1 MKVEQLITNPKK
13 SIIGLSI
20 PMILSLFLAMINNLA
35 DAMWVSGLG
44 ADALAAIGIVT
55 PLFIIIIGLGIGLSA
70 GVNSSVARF
79 IGQGDMKNAG
89 NSATH
94 GVVLSIIVSI
104 VIPGLILLFL
114 DPLLTAIGG
123 ANVLGL
129 AHEYGVWIIA
139 GGFTIIIQ
147 NIYCGIFRSENK
159 GVKATLPIGVAAA
172 LNIILDPIFIY
183 NLNMGVSG
191 AAIATVLANFIGLL
205 MYLYWSYIKKDNTI
219 DVKSYSTDR
228 AIYRDIV
235 SVGVPASMELILMSL
250 FSMVINV
257 ILVMVATTDAVAVY
271 TTVWRLI
278 SIGIM
283 LPVGFGT
290 GAISVFGALFGA
302 RKSDSIMDTFNYI
315 HKIGFIGCIAMGII
329 LAVFSPYLA
338 LLFGGAGLTQ
348 EITDVTILLCP
359 YVIFASWSIISG
371 CILQSFGRGDLSLA
385 FTFFKQIVLTLI
397 FIFIFLTM
405 SLGETGVYLGIVVA
419 NFVGSLIQLLFTR
432 DYVKKIQQY
441 F

>member
-20 PMILSLFLAMINNLA
+20 PMILSLFLTMINNLA

-44 ADALAAIGIVT
+44 SDALAAIGIVT

-79 IGQGDMKNAG
+79 IGRGDMKNAG

-94 GVVLSIIVSI
+94 GVVLSIIVS
-104 VIPGLILLFL
+104 VLIPGLILLFL
-114 DPLLTAIGG
+114 DPLLIAIGG

-129 AHEYGVWIIA
+129 AHEYGVYIIA
-139 GGFTIIIQ
+139 GGVTIIVQ

-172 LNIILDPIFIY
+172 LNIMLDPIFIY
-183 NLNMGVSG
+183 NMNMGVAG

-205 MYLYWSYIKKDNTI
+205 MYLYWSYIKDDNTI
-219 DVKSYSTDR
+219 DVRSYSGDME
-228 AIYRDIV
+228 IYRDII
-235 SVGVPASMELILMSL
+235 SVGVPASAEQIIMSL
-250 FSMVINV
+250 FSMVVNV
-257 ILVMVATTDAVAVY
+257 ILVMVATTDSVAVY

-290 GAISVFGALFGA
+290 GGISVFGALFGA
-302 RKSDSIMDTFNYI
+302 RKSDAIVESFSYI
-315 HKIGFIGCIAMGII
+315 HKIGFAGCIAMAII
-329 LAVFSPYLA
+329 LALLSPYLA
-338 LLFGGAGLTQ
+338 MLFGGAGLND
-348 EITDVTILLCP
+348 EITRVTILLCP
-359 YVIFASWSIISG
+359 YVVFASWSIISG
-371 CILQSFGRGDLSLA
+371 CVLQSFGRGDLSLG

-397 FIFIFLTM
+397 CIWLL
-405 SLGETGVYLGIVVA
+405 LGMGEDGVYWGIVIA
-419 NFVGSLIQLLFTR
+419 NFIGSLIQVIFTYR
-432 DYVKKIQQY
+432 YVKGIQKY
-441 F
+441 YR

>member
-20 PMILSLFLAMINNLA
+20 PMILSLFLTMINNLA

-44 ADALAAIGIVT
+44 SDALAAIGIVT

-70 GVNSSVARF
+70 GVNSSIARF
-79 IGQGDMKNAG
+79 IGAGDMKNAG

-94 GVVLSIIVSI
+94 GVILSIVVSI
-104 VIPGLILLFL
+104 LIPGLIVLFL
-114 DPLLTAIGG
+114 DPLLIAIGG

-129 AHEYGVWIIA
+129 AHEYGIWVIS

-183 NLNMGVSG
+183 NLNMGVAG

-205 MYLYWSYIKKDNTI
+205 MYLYWSYVKDDNAI
-219 DVKSYSTDR
+219 DVRSYSRDR
-228 AIYRDIV
+228 QIYRDII
-235 SVGVPASMELILMSL
+235 SVGVPASMEQILMSL

-278 SIGIM
+278 SIGVM

-302 RKSDSIMDTFNYI
+302 RKGDLIGETFSYV
-315 HKIGFIGCIAMGII
+315 HKIGFIGCIAMAVI
-329 LAVFSPYLA
+329 LAVLAPYLA
-338 LLFGGAGLTQ
+338 MLFGGAGLND
-348 EITDVTILLCP
+348 EIAAVTVLLCP
-359 YVIFASWSIISG
+359 YVVFASWSIISG

-397 FIFIFLTM
+397 FIWILLWM
-405 SLGETGVYLGIVVA
+405 GENGVYWGIVIA
-419 NFVGSLIQLLFTR
+419 NFVGSLIQLLFTYR
-432 DYVKKIQQY
+432 YVKSIQKY
-441 F
+441 YR

>member
-20 PMILSLFLAMINNLA
+20 PMILSLFLTMIINLA
-35 DAMWVSGLG
+35 DAMLVSGLG
-44 ADALAAIGIVT
+44 SDALAAIGIVT

-70 GVNSSVARF
+70 GVNSSIARF
-79 IGQGDMKNAG
+79 IGAGDMKNAG

-94 GVVLSIIVSI
+94 GVILSIVVSI
-104 VIPGLILLFL
+104 LIPGLIVLFL
-114 DPLLTAIGG
+114 DPLLIAIGG

-129 AHEYGVWIIA
+129 AHEYGIWVIS

-183 NLNMGVSG
+183 NLNMGVAG

-205 MYLYWSYIKKDNTI
+205 MYLYWSYVKNDNAI
-219 DVKSYSTDR
+219 DVRSYSRDTQ
-228 AIYRDIV
+228 IYRDII
-235 SVGVPASMELILMSL
+235 SVGVPASMEQILMSL

-271 TTVWRLI
+271 TTLWRLI
-278 SIGIM
+278 SIGVM

-302 RKSDSIMDTFNYI
+302 RKGDLIGETFNYV
-315 HKIGFIGCIAMGII
+315 HKIGFIGCIAMAVI
-329 LAVFSPYLA
+329 LAVLAPYLA
-338 LLFGGAGLTQ
+338 MLFGGAGLNN
-348 EITDVTILLCP
+348 EIAAVTVLLCP
-359 YVIFASWSIISG
+359 YVVFASWSIISG

-397 FIFIFLTM
+397 FIWILLWM
-405 SLGETGVYLGIVVA
+405 GENGVYWGIVIA
-419 NFVGSLIQLLFTR
+419 NFVGSLIQLLFTYR
-432 DYVKKIQQY
+432 YVKSIQKY
-441 F
+441 YR

>member
-13 SIIGLSI
+13 SIIGLSV
-20 PMILSLFLAMINNLA
+20 PMILSLFLTMINNLA

-44 ADALAAIGIVT
+44 SDALAAIGIVT

-70 GVNSSVARF
+70 GVNSSIARF
-79 IGQGDMKNAG
+79 IGKGDMKNAG

-94 GVVLSIIVSI
+94 GVILSIIVSI
-104 VIPGLILLFL
+104 IIPGIIILFL
-114 DPLLTAIGG
+114 NPLLIAIGG
-123 ANVLGL
+123 TNVLDL

-172 LNIILDPIFIY
+172 LNIIMDPIFIY
-183 NLNMGVSG
+183 NLNMGVAG
-191 AAIATVLANFIGLL
+191 AAIATTLANFIGLL
-205 MYLYWSYIKKDNTI
+205 MYLYWSYVKKDNYI
-219 DVKSYSTDR
+219 DVKTYSGDKE
-228 AIYRDIV
+228 IYKDII
-235 SVGVPASMELILMSL
+235 SVGVPASAEQIIMSL
-250 FSMVINV
+250 FSMVVNV
-257 ILVMVATTDAVAVY
+257 ILVMVATTDSVAVY

-302 RKSDSIMDTFNYI
+302 RKSDDIVDSFNYV
-315 HKIGFIGCIAMGII
+315 HKIGFIGSILMAVV

-338 LLFGGAGLTQ
+338 MLFGGAGLND
-348 EITDVTILLCP
+348 EIARVTILLCP
-359 YVIFASWSIISG
+359 YVVFASWSIISG
-371 CILQSFGRGDLSLA
+371 CILQSFGRGGLSLG

-397 FIFIFLTM
+397 FIWMLIWM
-405 SLGETGVYLGIVVA
+405 GENGVYWGIVIA
-419 NFVGSLIQLLFTR
+419 NFVGSLIQILFTYR
-432 DYVKKIQQY
+432 YVKSIQKY
-441 F
+441 YR

>member
-20 PMILSLFLAMINNLA
+20 PMILSLFLTMINNLA

-44 ADALAAIGIVT
+44 SDALAAIGIVT

-70 GVNSSVARF
+70 GVNSSIARF
-79 IGQGDMKNAG
+79 IGSGDMKNAG

-94 GVVLSIIVSI
+94 GVILSIIVSI
-104 VIPGLILLFL
+104 VIPGLIVLFL
-114 DPLLTAIGG
+114 DPLLMAIGG

-147 NIYCGIFRSENK
+147 NIYCGIYRSENK
-159 GVKATLPIGVAAA
+159 GVKATLPIAVAAA
-172 LNIILDPIFIY
+172 LNIIMDPIFIY
-183 NLNMGVSG
+183 NLNMGVAG
-191 AAIATVLANFIGLL
+191 AAIATILANFIGLL
-205 MYLYWSYIKKDNTI
+205 MYLFWAYIQKDTAI
-219 DVKSYSTDR
+219 DVRSYTRDM
-228 AIYRDIV
+228 AIYRDII
-235 SVGVPASMELILMSL
+235 SVGIPASAEQIIMSL

-278 SIGIM
+278 SIGVM

-290 GAISVFGALFGA
+290 GGISVFGALFGA
-302 RKSDSIMDTFNYI
+302 RKTDSIMESFKYI
-315 HKIGFIGCIAMGII
+315 HKIGFVGSVAMAII

-338 LLFGGAGLTQ
+338 MLFGGAGLND
-348 EITDVTILLCP
+348 EIAYVTILLCP
-359 YVIFASWSIISG
+359 YVAFASWSIISG
-371 CILQSFGRGDLSLA
+371 CILQSFGRGDLSLG
-385 FTFFKQIVLTLI
+385 FTFFKQIILTLI
-397 FIFIFLTM
+397 CVWLLIWM
-405 SLGETGVYLGIVVA
+405 GENGVYWGIVIA
-419 NFVGSLIQLLFTR
+419 NFIGSLIQIIFTYR
-432 DYVKKIQQY
+432 YVISIQKY
-441 F
+441 Y

>member
-20 PMILSLFLAMINNLA
+20 PMILSLFLTMINNLA

-44 ADALAAIGIVT
+44 SDALAAIGIVT

-79 IGQGDMKNAG
+79 IGRGDMKNAG

-94 GVVLSIIVSI
+94 GVILSIIVSI
-104 VIPGLILLFL
+104 IIPGLIVLFL
-114 DPLLTAIGG
+114 DPLLIAIGG

-129 AHEYGVWIIA
+129 AHEYGVWIIS

-183 NLNMGVSG
+183 NLNMGVAG
-191 AAIATVLANFIGLL
+191 AAIATVLSNFIGIL
-205 MYLYWSYIKKDNTI
+205 MYLYWSYVKNDNTN
-219 DVKSYSTDR
+219 DVRSYSR
-228 AIYRDIV
+228 NMAIYKDII
-235 SVGVPASMELILMSL
+235 SVGVPASAEQIIMSL
-250 FSMVINV
+250 FSMVVNV
-257 ILVMVATTDAVAVY
+257 ILVWVATTDSVAVY

-278 SIGIM
+278 SIGVM

-290 GAISVFGALFGA
+290 GGISVFGALFGA
-302 RKSDSIMDTFNYI
+302 RKTESIMESFSYI
-315 HKIGFIGCIAMGII
+315 HKIGFIGSIAMAVI

-338 LLFGGAGLTQ
+338 MLFGGAGLND
-348 EITDVTILLCP
+348 EIASVTILLCP
-359 YVIFASWSIISG
+359 YVVFASWSIISG
-371 CILQSFGRGDLSLA
+371 CILQSFGRGDLSLG
-385 FTFFKQIVLTLI
+385 FTFFKQIILTLV
-397 FIFIFLTM
+397 FIWLLLWM
-405 SLGETGVYLGIVVA
+405 GENGVYWGIVIA
-419 NFVGSLIQLLFTR
+419 NFVGSLIQLIFTYR
-432 DYVKKIQQY
+432 YVKGIQKY
-441 F
+441 Y

>member
-20 PMILSLFLAMINNLA
+20 PMILSLFLTMINNLA

-44 ADALAAIGIVT
+44 SDALAAIGIVT

-70 GVNSSVARF
+70 GVNSSIARF
-79 IGQGDMKNAG
+79 IGRGDMKNAG

-94 GVVLSIIVSI
+94 GVILSIIVSI
-104 VIPGLILLFL
+104 LIPGLILLFL
-114 DPLLTAIGG
+114 DPLLMAIGG

-139 GGFTIIIQ
+139 GGFTIIVQ
-147 NIYCGIFRSENK
+147 NIYCGIYRSENK

-183 NLNMGVSG
+183 NLNMGVAG
-191 AAIATVLANFIGLL
+191 AAIATILSNFIGLL
-205 MYLYWSYIKKDNTI
+205 MYLFWAYIQKDTAI
-219 DVKSYSTDR
+219 DVRSYSRDM
-228 AIYRDIV
+228 AIYRDII
-235 SVGVPASMELILMSL
+235 SVGVPASAEQIIMSL

-257 ILVMVATTDAVAVY
+257 ILVMVATTDSVAVY

-278 SIGIM
+278 SIGVM

-290 GAISVFGALFGA
+290 GGISVFGALFGA
-302 RKSDSIMDTFNYI
+302 RKTDSIMDSFKYI
-315 HKIGFIGCIAMGII
+315 HKIGFAGSVAMAII
-329 LAVFSPYLA
+329 LAVLSSYLA
-338 LLFGGAGLTQ
+338 MLFGGAGLND
-348 EITDVTILLCP
+348 EITAVTILLCP
-359 YVIFASWSIISG
+359 YVAFASWSIISG
-371 CILQSFGRGDLSLA
+371 CILQSFGRVDLSLA

-397 FIFIFLTM
+397 CIWVLIWM
-405 SLGETGVYLGIVVA
+405 GENGVYWGIVVA
-419 NFVGSLIQLLFTR
+419 NFIGSLIQILFTYR
-432 DYVKKIQQY
+432 YVKSIQKY
-441 F
+441 Y

>member
-20 PMILSLFLAMINNLA
+20 PMILSLFLTMINNLA

-44 ADALAAIGIVT
+44 SDALAAIGIVT

-70 GVNSSVARF
+70 GVNSSIARF
-79 IGQGDMKNAG
+79 IGKGDMKNAG

-94 GVVLSIIVSI
+94 GVILSIIVSI
-104 VIPGLILLFL
+104 LIPGLILLFL
-114 DPLLTAIGG
+114 DPLLMAIGG
-123 ANVLGL
+123 ADVLGL

-159 GVKATLPIGVAAA
+159 GVKATLPIGIAAG

-183 NLNMGVSG
+183 NLNMGVAG
-191 AAIATVLANFIGLL
+191 AAIATTLSNFIGLL
-205 MYLYWSYIKKDNTI
+205 MYLYWSYIKDDNTI
-219 DVKSYSTDR
+219 DVRSYSRNTD
-228 AIYRDIV
+228 IYKDII
-235 SVGVPASMELILMSL
+235 SVGIPASMEQILMSL
-250 FSMVINV
+250 FSMVINI
-257 ILVMVATTDAVAVY
+257 ILVMVATTDSVAVY

-278 SIGIM
+278 SIGVM

-302 RKSDSIMDTFNYI
+302 RKTESIMDTFNYV
-315 HKIGFIGCIAMGII
+315 HKIGFIGCIAMAVI
-329 LAVFSPYLA
+329 LAVMAPYLA
-338 LLFGGAGLTQ
+338 MLFGGAGLND
-348 EITDVTILLCP
+348 EITSVTILLCP
-359 YVIFASWSIISG
+359 YIIFASWSIISG
-371 CILQSFGRGDLSLA
+371 CILQSFGRGDLSLG

-397 FIFIFLTM
+397 FIWILISM
-405 SLGETGVYLGIVVA
+405 GETGVYLGIVIA

-432 DYVKKIQQY
+432 RYIKSI
-441 F
+441 

>member
-20 PMILSLFLAMINNLA
+20 PMILSLFLTMINNLA

-44 ADALAAIGIVT
+44 SDALAAIGIVT

-79 IGQGDMKNAG
+79 IGRGDMKNAG

-94 GVVLSIIVSI
+94 GVILSIIVSI
-104 VIPGLILLFL
+104 IIPGLIVLFL
-114 DPLLTAIGG
+114 DPLLIAIGG

-129 AHEYGVWIIA
+129 AHEYGVWIIS

-183 NLNMGVSG
+183 NLNMGVAG
-191 AAIATVLANFIGLL
+191 AAIATVLSNFIGLL
-205 MYLYWSYIKKDNTI
+205 MYLYWSYVKNDNTI
-219 DVKSYSTDR
+219 DVRSYSR
-228 AIYRDIV
+228 NMAIYKDII
-235 SVGVPASMELILMSL
+235 SVGVPASAEQIIMSL
-250 FSMVINV
+250 FSMVVNV
-257 ILVMVATTDAVAVY
+257 ILVWVATTDSVAVY

-278 SIGIM
+278 SIGVM

-290 GAISVFGALFGA
+290 GGISVFGALFGA
-302 RKSDSIMDTFNYI
+302 RKTESIMESFSYI
-315 HKIGFIGCIAMGII
+315 HKIGFIGSIAMAVI

-338 LLFGGAGLTQ
+338 MLFGGAGLND
-348 EITDVTILLCP
+348 EIASVTILLCP
-359 YVIFASWSIISG
+359 YVVFASWSIISG
-371 CILQSFGRGDLSLA
+371 CILQSFGRGDLSLG
-385 FTFFKQIVLTLI
+385 FTFFKQIILTLV
-397 FIFIFLTM
+397 FIWLLLWM
-405 SLGETGVYLGIVVA
+405 GENGVYWGIVIA
-419 NFVGSLIQLLFTR
+419 NFVGSLIQLIFTYR
-432 DYVKKIQQY
+432 YVKGIQKY
-441 F
+441 Y

>member
-1 MKVEQLITNPKK
+1 MEVEQLITNPKK

-20 PMILSLFLAMINNLA
+20 PMILSLFLTMINNLA

-44 ADALAAIGIVT
+44 SDALAAIGIVT

-70 GVNSSVARF
+70 GVNSSIARF
-79 IGQGDMKNAG
+79 IGAGDMENAG

-94 GVVLSIIVSI
+94 GVILSIVVSI
-104 VIPGLILLFL
+104 LIPGLIVLFL
-114 DPLLTAIGG
+114 DPLLIAIGG
-123 ANVLGL
+123 ANVLDL
-129 AHEYGVWIIA
+129 AHEYGIWVIS

-183 NLNMGVSG
+183 NLNMGVAG

-205 MYLYWSYIKKDNTI
+205 MYLYWSYVKDDNAI
-219 DVKSYSTDR
+219 DVRSYSRDR
-228 AIYRDIV
+228 QIYRDII
-235 SVGVPASMELILMSL
+235 SVGVPASMEQILMSL

-278 SIGIM
+278 SIGVM

-302 RKSDSIMDTFNYI
+302 RKGDLIGETFNFV
-315 HKIGFIGCIAMGII
+315 HKIGFIGCIAMAVI
-329 LAVFSPYLA
+329 LAVLAPYLA
-338 LLFGGAGLTQ
+338 MLFGGAGLND
-348 EITDVTILLCP
+348 EIAAVTVLLCP
-359 YVIFASWSIISG
+359 YVVFASWSIISG

-397 FIFIFLTM
+397 FIGILLWM
-405 SLGETGVYLGIVVA
+405 GENGVYWGIVIA
-419 NFVGSLIQLLFTR
+419 NFVGSLIQLLFTYR
-432 DYVKKIQQY
+432 YVKSIQKY
-441 F
+441 YR

>member
-20 PMILSLFLAMINNLA
+20 PMILSLFLTMVNNLV

-44 ADALAAIGIVT
+44 SDALAAIGIVT

-70 GVNSSVARF
+70 GVNSSIARF
-79 IGQGDMKNAG
+79 IGKGDMKNAG

-94 GVVLSIIVSI
+94 GVILSIIVSI
-104 VIPGLILLFL
+104 IIPGLIILFL
-114 DPLLTAIGG
+114 DPLLIAIGG

-129 AHEYGVWIIA
+129 AHEYGVWIIS

-183 NLNMGVSG
+183 NMNMGVAG

-205 MYLYWSYIKKDNTI
+205 MYLYWPYIKNDNSI
-219 DVKSYSTDR
+219 DVRSYSRDMS
-228 AIYRDIV
+228 IYKDII
-235 SVGVPASMELILMSL
+235 SVGVPASMEQILMSL
-250 FSMVINV
+250 FSMVINI

-302 RKSDSIMDTFNYI
+302 RKGDEILDTFKYI
-315 HKIGFIGCIAMGII
+315 HKIGFVGCIAMTII
-329 LAVFSPYLA
+329 LAVLSPYLA
-338 LLFGGAGLTQ
+338 MLFGGAGLND
-348 EITDVTILLCP
+348 EITAVTILLCP
-359 YVIFASWSIISG
+359 YVTFASWSIISG
-371 CILQSFGRGDLSLA
+371 CILQSFGRGDLSLG
-385 FTFFKQIVLTLI
+385 FTFFKQIVLTLV
-397 FIFIFLTM
+397 FIWLLIWM
-405 SLGETGVYLGIVVA
+405 GENGVYWGIVIA
-419 NFVGSLIQLLFTR
+419 NFVGSLIQLLFTYR
-432 DYVKKIQQY
+432 YVKSIQKY
-441 F
+441 YR

>member
-20 PMILSLFLAMINNLA
+20 PMILSLFLTMINNLA

-44 ADALAAIGIVT
+44 SDALAAIGIVT

-70 GVNSSVARF
+70 GVNSSIARF
-79 IGQGDMKNAG
+79 IGAGDMKNAG

-94 GVVLSIIVSI
+94 GVILSIVVSI
-104 VIPGLILLFL
+104 LIPGLIVLFL
-114 DPLLTAIGG
+114 DPLLIAIGG

-129 AHEYGVWIIA
+129 AHEYGIWVIS

-183 NLNMGVSG
+183 NLNMGVAG

-205 MYLYWSYIKKDNTI
+205 MYLYWSYVKNDNAI
-219 DVKSYSTDR
+219 DVRSYSRDTQ
-228 AIYRDIV
+228 IYRDII
-235 SVGVPASMELILMSL
+235 SVGVPASMEQILMSL

-271 TTVWRLI
+271 TTVWGLI
-278 SIGIM
+278 SIGVM

-302 RKSDSIMDTFNYI
+302 RKGDLIGETFNYV
-315 HKIGFIGCIAMGII
+315 HKIGFIGCIAMAVI
-329 LAVFSPYLA
+329 LAVLAPYLA
-338 LLFGGAGLTQ
+338 MLFGGAGLND
-348 EITDVTILLCP
+348 ELAAVTVLLCP
-359 YVIFASWSIISG
+359 YVVFASWSIISG

-397 FIFIFLTM
+397 FIWILLWM
-405 SLGETGVYLGIVVA
+405 GENGVYWGIVIA
-419 NFVGSLIQLLFTR
+419 NFVGSLIQLLFTYR
-432 DYVKKIQQY
+432 YVKSIQKY
-441 F
+441 YR

>member
-20 PMILSLFLAMINNLA
+20 PMILSLFLTMINNLA
-35 DAMWVSGLG
+35 DAMWISGLG
-44 ADALAAIGIVT
+44 SDALAAIGIVT

-79 IGQGDMKNAG
+79 IGRGDMKNAG

-94 GVVLSIIVSI
+94 GVILSIIVSI

-114 DPLLTAIGG
+114 DPLLIAIGG

-183 NLNMGVSG
+183 NLNMGVAG

-205 MYLYWSYIKKDNTI
+205 MYLYWSYIKDDNTI
-219 DVKSYSTDR
+219 DVRSYSRDMS
-228 AIYRDIV
+228 IYRDII
-235 SVGVPASMELILMSL
+235 SVGVPASAEQIIMSL
-250 FSMVINV
+250 FSMVVNV
-257 ILVMVATTDAVAVY
+257 ILVWVATTDSVAVY

-290 GAISVFGALFGA
+290 GGISVFGALFGA
-302 RKSDSIMDTFNYI
+302 RKTDEIFDSFKYI
-315 HKIGFIGCIAMGII
+315 HKIGFIGSIAMAVI

-338 LLFGGAGLTQ
+338 MLFGGAGLND
-348 EITDVTILLCP
+348 EITHVTILLCP
-359 YVIFASWSIISG
+359 YVVFASWSIISG
-371 CILQSFGRGDLSLA
+371 CILQSFGRGDLSLG

-397 FIFIFLTM
+397 FIWLLLWM
-405 SLGETGVYLGIVVA
+405 GENGVYWGIVIA
-419 NFVGSLIQLLFTR
+419 NFVGSLIQLIFTYR
-432 DYVKKIQQY
+432 YVKSIQKY
-441 F
+441 Y

>member
-20 PMILSLFLAMINNLA
+20 PMILSLFLTMINNLA

-44 ADALAAIGIVT
+44 SDALAAIGIVT

-70 GVNSSVARF
+70 GVNSSIARF
-79 IGQGDMKNAG
+79 IGRGDMKNAG

-94 GVVLSIIVSI
+94 GVILSIIVSI
-104 VIPGLILLFL
+104 LIPGLILLFL
-114 DPLLTAIGG
+114 DPLLMAIGG

-147 NIYCGIFRSENK
+147 NIYCGIYRSENK
-159 GVKATLPIGVAAA
+159 GVKATLPISVAAA

-183 NLNMGVSG
+183 NLNMGVAG
-191 AAIATVLANFIGLL
+191 AAIATIFANFIGLL
-205 MYLYWSYIKKDNTI
+205 MYLYWAYIQNDTTI
-219 DVKSYSTDR
+219 DVRGYSRDM
-228 AIYRDIV
+228 AIYRDII
-235 SVGVPASMELILMSL
+235 SVGVPASAEQIIMSL

-257 ILVMVATTDAVAVY
+257 ILVMVATTDSVAVY

-278 SIGIM
+278 SIGVM

-290 GAISVFGALFGA
+290 GGISVFGALFGA
-302 RKSDSIMDTFNYI
+302 KTDSIMDSFKYI
-315 HKIGFIGCIAMGII
+315 HKIGFVGSVAMAVI
-329 LAVFSPYLA
+329 LAILSPYLA
-338 LLFGGAGLTQ
+338 MLFGGAGLND
-348 EITDVTILLCP
+348 EITAVTILLCP
-359 YVIFASWSIISG
+359 YVAFASWSIISG

-397 FIFIFLTM
+397 CVWLLIWM
-405 SLGETGVYLGIVVA
+405 GENGVYWGIVVA
-419 NFVGSLIQLLFTR
+419 NFVGSLIQILFTYR
-432 DYVKKIQQY
+432 YVKSIQKY
-441 F
+441 Y

>member
-20 PMILSLFLAMINNLA
+20 PMILSLFLTMINNLA

-44 ADALAAIGIVT
+44 SDALAAIGIVT

-70 GVNSSVARF
+70 GVNSSIARF
-79 IGQGDMKNAG
+79 IGAGDMKNAG

-94 GVVLSIIVSI
+94 GVILSIVVSI
-104 VIPGLILLFL
+104 LIPGLILLFL
-114 DPLLTAIGG
+114 DPLLIAIGG

-129 AHEYGVWIIA
+129 AHEYGVYIIA
-139 GGFTIIIQ
+139 GGFTIIVQ

-183 NLNMGVSG
+183 NLNMGVAG
-191 AAIATVLANFIGLL
+191 AAIATVLSNFIGLL
-205 MYLYWSYIKKDNTI
+205 MYLYWSYIKNDNYI
-219 DVKSYSTDR
+219 DVRSYSKDMH
-228 AIYRDIV
+228 IYRDII
-235 SVGVPASMELILMSL
+235 SVGVPASMEQILMSL

-257 ILVMVATTDAVAVY
+257 ILVMVATTDSVAVY

-278 SIGIM
+278 SIGVM

-302 RKSDSIMDTFNYI
+302 RKGKDILDTFKYI
-315 HKIGFIGCIAMGII
+315 HKIGFIGCIAMGVV
-329 LAVFSPYLA
+329 LAVLAPYLA
-338 LLFGGAGLTQ
+338 MLFGGAGLND
-348 EITDVTILLCP
+348 EITAVTVLLCP
-359 YVIFASWSIISG
+359 YVVFASWSIISG
-371 CILQSFGRGDLSLA
+371 CILQSFGRGDLSLG

-397 FIFIFLTM
+397 FIWILIWM
-405 SLGETGVYLGIVVA
+405 GENGVYWGIVIA
-419 NFVGSLIQLLFTR
+419 NFVGSLIQLLFTYR
-432 DYVKKIQQY
+432 YVKGIEKY
-441 F
+441 YN

>member
-20 PMILSLFLAMINNLA
+20 PMILSLFLTMINNLA

-44 ADALAAIGIVT
+44 SDALAAIGIVT

-70 GVNSSVARF
+70 GANSSIARF
-79 IGQGDMKNAG
+79 IGKGDMKNAG

-94 GVVLSIIVSI
+94 GVILSIIVSI
-104 VIPGLILLFL
+104 LIPGLILLFL
-114 DPLLTAIGG
+114 DPLLMAIGG
-123 ANVLGL
+123 TDVLGL

-159 GVKATLPIGVAAA
+159 GVKATLPIGIAAG

-183 NLNMGVSG
+183 NLNMGVAG
-191 AAIATVLANFIGLL
+191 AAIATTLSNFIGLL
-205 MYLYWSYIKKDNTI
+205 MYLYWSYIKDDNTI
-219 DVKSYSTDR
+219 DVRSYSRNTD
-228 AIYRDIV
+228 IYKDII
-235 SVGVPASMELILMSL
+235 SVGIPASMEQILMSL
-250 FSMVINV
+250 FSMVINI
-257 ILVMVATTDAVAVY
+257 ILVMVATTDSVAVY

-278 SIGIM
+278 SIGVM

-302 RKSDSIMDTFNYI
+302 RKTESIMDTFNYV
-315 HKIGFIGCIAMGII
+315 HKIGFIGCIAMAVI
-329 LAVFSPYLA
+329 LAVMAPYLA
-338 LLFGGAGLTQ
+338 MLFGGAGLND
-348 EITDVTILLCP
+348 EITSVTILLCP
-359 YVIFASWSIISG
+359 YIIFASWSIISG
-371 CILQSFGRGDLSLA
+371 CILQSFGRGDLSLG

-397 FIFIFLTM
+397 FIWILISM
-405 SLGETGVYLGIVVA
+405 GETGVYLGIVIA

-432 DYVKKIQQY
+432 RYIKSIQKY
-441 F
+441 YK

>member
-20 PMILSLFLAMINNLA
+20 PMILSLFLTMVNNLV

-44 ADALAAIGIVT
+44 SDALAAIGIVT

-70 GVNSSVARF
+70 GVNSSIARF
-79 IGQGDMKNAG
+79 IGKGDMKNAG

-94 GVVLSIIVSI
+94 GVILSIIVSI
-104 VIPGLILLFL
+104 IIPGLIILFL
-114 DPLLTAIGG
+114 DPLLIAIGG

-129 AHEYGVWIIA
+129 AHEYGVWIIS

-183 NLNMGVSG
+183 NMNMGVAG

-205 MYLYWSYIKKDNTI
+205 MYLYWSYIKNDNSI
-219 DVKSYSTDR
+219 DVRSYSRDMS
-228 AIYRDIV
+228 IYKDII
-235 SVGVPASMELILMSL
+235 SVGVPASMEQILMSL
-250 FSMVINV
+250 FSMVINI

-302 RKSDSIMDTFNYI
+302 RKGDEILDTFKYI
-315 HKIGFIGCIAMGII
+315 HKIGFVGSIAMTII
-329 LAVFSPYLA
+329 LAVLSPYLA
-338 LLFGGAGLTQ
+338 MLFGGAGLND
-348 EITDVTILLCP
+348 EITAVTILLCP
-359 YVIFASWSIISG
+359 YVTFASWSIISG
-371 CILQSFGRGDLSLA
+371 CILQSFGRGDLSLG
-385 FTFFKQIVLTLI
+385 FTFFKQIVLTLV
-397 FIFIFLTM
+397 FIWLLIWM
-405 SLGETGVYLGIVVA
+405 GENGVYWGIVIA
-419 NFVGSLIQLLFTR
+419 NFVGSLIQLLFTYR
-432 DYVKKIQQY
+432 YVKSIQKY
-441 F
+441 YR

>member
-1 MKVEQLITNPKK
+1 MKVNELITNPKK

-20 PMILSLFLAMINNLA
+20 PMILSLFLTMINNLA

-44 ADALAAIGIVT
+44 SDALAAIGIVT

-79 IGQGDMKNAG
+79 IGKGDMKNAG

-94 GVVLSIIVSI
+94 GIILSIIISI
-104 VIPGLILLFL
+104 LIPCLIILFL
-114 DPLLTAIGG
+114 DPLLIAIGG
-123 ANVLGL
+123 AAVLNL
-129 AHEYGVWIIA
+129 AHEYGVWIIS

-159 GVKATLPIGVAAA
+159 GVKATLPIGVAAT

-183 NLNMGVSG
+183 NFNMGVAG

-205 MYLYWSYIKKDNTI
+205 MYLYWSYVKNDNTI
-219 DVKSYSTDR
+219 DVKSYTRDMS
-228 AIYRDIV
+228 IYRDII
-235 SVGVPASMELILMSL
+235 SVGVPASAEQIIMSL
-250 FSMVINV
+250 FSMVVNI
-257 ILVMVATTDAVAVY
+257 ILVMVATTDSVAVY

-283 LPVGFGT
+283 FPVGFGT
-290 GAISVFGALFGA
+290 GGISVFGA
-302 RKSDSIMDTFNYI
+302 RKTDEIMESFKYI
-315 HKIGFIGCIAMGII
+315 HKIGFMGCILMTVI
-329 LAVFSPYLA
+329 LDILSPYLA
-338 LLFGGAGLTQ
+338 MLFGGAGLND
-348 EITDVTILLCP
+348 EITAVTILLCP
-359 YVIFASWSIISG
+359 YVTFASWSIISG

-397 FIFIFLTM
+397 CIFLLLWM
-405 SLGETGVYLGIVVA
+405 GENGVYWGIVIV
-419 NFVGSLIQLLFTR
+419 NFIGSLIQLLFTYR
-432 DYVKKIQQY
+432 YVKSVQKY